1 MYLIWLLI
9 SVFFGLLIE
18 IVAYVL
24 IGEKIHIMAM
34 FFNSR
39 SSNS

>member
-18 IVAYVL
+18 TVAYVL
-24 IGEKIHIMAM
+24 IGEKFISCNV
-34 FFNSR
+34 F
-39 SSNS
+39 